1 MHPNNLHNKPY
12 DFKVLIEAYKELDAF
27 VFDNEHG
34 ARTVNFEDPN
44 AVFALNKAILI
55 SDYGVIDWN
64 IPKGY
69 LCPPIPSRIDY
80 IHYLA
85 DVLPQEGKQNQV
97 KGLDIGAGANCIYS
111 ILGAK
116 VYDWH
121 MVGCDIDDTAVTAAK
136 ANIESNPQ
144 LLDTIEIRHQTD
156 RAKLFAGIIK
166 SDEYFN
172 FTMCNPPFYAS
183 QAEAKR
189 AADKKRK
196 NLNISDKYNRNFGG
210 EQHELW
216 CNGGEALFLKRMIK
230 ESIGFKDQVGLFTS
244 LVSRS
249 ENLPKI
255 KKQIVKIGAHYEIIK
270 MQIGNKQNRIVTWKF
285 SKE

>member
-1 MHPNNLHNKPY
+1 MHLNNLHNKPY
-12 DFKVLIEAYKELDAF
+12 DFKALIEAYKELETF
-27 VFDNEHG
+27 VFDNEYG
-34 ARTVNFEDPN
+34 AKTVNFEDPS
-44 AVFALNKAILI
+44 AVYALNKAILI
-55 SDYGVIDWN
+55 SDYELIDWN
-64 IPKGY
+64 IPEGY
-69 LCPPIPSRIDY
+69 LCPPIPSRVDY
-80 IHYLA
+80 IHHLA
-85 DVLPQEGKQNQV
+85 DVILQEGKQNQI
-97 KGLDIGAGANCIYS
+97 KGLDLGTGANCIYP

-136 ANIESNPQ
+136 ANIANNPQ
-144 LLDTIEIRHQTD
+144 FLDRVTIRHQTD
-156 RAKLFAGIIK
+156 HAKLFAGIIK
-166 SDEYFN
+166 SGEYYN

-196 NLNISDKYNRNFGG
+196 GLNISDKHNRNFGG
-210 EQHELW
+210 EAHELW

-230 ESIGFKDQVGLFTS
+230 ESSAFKNQVGLFTS

-255 KKQIVKIGAHYEIIK
+255 KKQINKGGAHYEIIK
-270 MQIGNKQNRIVTWKF
+270 MQIGNKQSRIVTWKF
-285 SKE
+285 